1 MKLRNIITAVVLLV
15 LASGASAQEQLKKQ
29 FEKIGN
35 YNGITHVSESKSQA
49 TDSLGITVTS
59 HTVIMQVREE
69 YFGDL
74 DKLRKIFES
83 EGSSAS
89 MYYSHVTD
97 HFSDGND
104 TVPRKQFL
112 ITNEGAAPIIVGRM
126 KNSTYLIANFDDP
139 AHPGYRTCY
148 AAEWT
153 ETDDPDPRPLQLTCV
168 YGRKPA
174 SQTSISQ
181 RIRYSATAEW
191 PEENVTD
198 RQPQDIPMK
207 NGNTR
212 EWMQQAITH
221 VTHLS
226 ASDWQRFFGLLT
238 QEMITRANRPGGSST
253 EDMLVAANLV
263 LDLCKNSDQLD
274 DDERHLALR
283 RLQMMANGDISQD
296 AYVQGLLRL
305 GCKKLEKK

>member
-1 MKLRNIITAVVLLV
+1 MKLRNIISAVVLLV
-15 LASGASAQEQLKKQ
+15 LASSVSAQEQLKKH
-29 FEKIGN
+29 FEKIEN

-59 HTVIMQVREE
+59 RIVIMQVSEG

-74 DKLRKIFES
+74 DKLREIFES
-83 EGSSAS
+83 EGSRAS

-104 TVPRKQFL
+104 TVSRKQFL
-112 ITNEGAAPIIVGRM
+112 ITNEGTTPTIVGRM
-126 KNSTYLIANFDDP
+126 KNSTYFIANFDDP

-153 ETDDPDPRPLQLTCV
+153 ETDDPDPRPLQLTYV

-174 SQTSISQ
+174 SQTSIIQ
-181 RIRYSATAEW
+181 RMRYSATAEW
-191 PEENVTD
+191 PKENVAD
-198 RQPQDIPMK
+198 SQPQDIPMK

-238 QEMITRANRPGGSST
+238 QEMITRPGDT

-274 DDERHLALR
+274 DDERQLALR
-283 RLQMMANGDISQD
+283 RLQMMSNGDIIQD
-296 AYVQGLLRL
+296 PYVCDLLRL